1 MAEKAME
8 IRELRGKIKK
18 TTVEGFYERD
28 IKKDNTNYKRKLA
41 LNSDDDKENI
51 PLPLENKQQYFSQSR
66 TPALTNQT
74 YCMEE
79 YCKMDFSLLFIT

>member
-1 MAEKAME
+1 MFVYYLL
-8 IRELRGKIKK
+8 REVYSR
-18 TTVEGFYERD
+18 VYSSER
-28 IKKDNTNYKRKLA
+28 IFFTRNYKRKLA

-79 YCKMDFSLLFIT
+79 CVLGGNFVCLFV